1 MTNPKVSVIIPC
13 YNTEKYLA
21 NCLDSVINQTYKNL
35 EIIVVDD
42 CSPDNSSTILEK
54 YKQLDERIIILRHE
68 KNEGLFQVRL
78 TGIKHATGDYVCFVD
93 SDDEISI
100 DWIRLLVTETLKET
114 ADIVVGNTVNVE
126 DDWKHYFNNSINFT
140 KFKKPL
146 ENSEILSKFFEQK
159 GACYHWHTIWN
170 KLYSIELWQA
180 ALPYLEKQTKHLIMT
195 EDIAFTVVLFYF
207 AKKLVFKDCD
217 CYFYY
222 KRKGASTDNTP
233 NETKLVSTLFD
244 VGTVFDFL
252 ESFLNSLTENAELLQ
267 GLANLKDK
275 YFRIWC
281 HTIIENFPNNKEI
294 QKIILSIFRKKA
306 LENTKPD
313 DFYFYQVTTEW
324 NNNYENIKKMIANP
338 RYPVISFDIFDTLIT
353 RPLWEPSDIYTIMG
367 KQAAKLLGIKSS
379 SMFCEMRK
387 NAENIARS
395 KSNGKE
401 DILIDDIYRCF
412 AEIYSIENKI
422 CDQLCELEIELE
434 KKYCYRRESGIELLE
449 MAKAIGKKV
458 VLTSDMYLSK
468 NTIIEILSGLGV
480 SGYDDIYLSSDLG
493 LLKSTGNL
501 FRYVYKKEG
510 IEPNKIIHLGDNWT
524 TDIDSAR
531 SVGFEAIFFAKAK
544 DIFSNQ
550 IANIPVGNFMAPYA
564 EYNNSWQK
572 TSLAIKDFP
581 IRTLLA
587 MVANKFF
594 DRPNY
599 SFQKESDYNGDMFFI
614 GYYTLGF
621 FLLGLTKWLQQRL
634 AEKKCNEIKFLA
646 RDGFMPKMAF
656 DKLSSIDPRYS
667 DISSDYFYASRKAL
681 MPYSMNSK
689 RDFYSIATYINLY
702 AHTPLTIL
710 KLLKSVIPPIDDRQI
725 AQYKTEGIILD
736 RKFTSFN
743 DFCKFIDKFLQISFE
758 ENYYNTKVAAVKKYY
773 KENFTASTAVF
784 DLGYSGKLPQIIN
797 YLCEKR
803 IDTFFVH
810 NAAGANK
817 IALDNNFRI
826 ENFLDF
832 SPAISGVVIEYFLSS
847 LSGSCIGYN
856 DKNGTITPIIENLDI
871 DYETRYPITTI
882 QDGAR
887 EFIDDYVKYYSDI
900 TQMFEFNNFEIFA
913 PMLYYLCGA
922 KKFDIYFFNYTMLED
937 ELYGGKTAIPF
948 LEIYDYYFK
957 SSHLD
962 QESVVQNN
970 PVSIVYKNVF
980 TLPNNWSKLKKAVY
994 YFLFENKTFWQ
1005 KYKKWKEAKKANR
1018 LLNSY

>member
-1 MTNPKVSVIIPC
+1 MD
-13 YNTEKYLA
+13 A
-21 NCLDSVINQTYKNL
+21 
-35 EIIVVDD
+35 
-42 CSPDNSSTILEK
+42 
-54 YKQLDERIIILRHE
+54 
-68 KNEGLFQVRL
+68 
-78 TGIKHATGDYVCFVD
+78 
-93 SDDEISI
+93 DDEIAV
-100 DWIRLLVTETLKET
+100 DWIRLLVKAIREEES
-114 ADIVVGNTVNVE
+114 DIVVGNTVNVKK
-126 DDWKHYFNNSINFT
+126 DKKYYYNNALSFT
-140 KFKKPL
+140 RFRKPL
-146 ENSEILSKFFEQK
+146 IGKELIKEFFKQD
-159 GACYHWHTIWN
+159 GSCYHWHTVWN
-170 KLYSIELWQA
+170 KLYRKDLWER
-180 ALPYLEKQTKHLIMT
+180 ALPYLEKQTCHLVMT
-195 EDIAFTVVLFYF
+195 EDIAFTTVIFYF
-207 AKKLVFKDCD
+207 SKKAIFKNID
-217 CYFYY
+217 CYFYN
-222 KRKGASTDNTP
+222 RHEEASTGKPKSEKNLINIFCDVSHVFEFLKEFFDNLSDGK
-233 NETKLVSTLFD
+233 EY
-244 VGTVFDFL
+244 L
-252 ESFLNSLTENAELLQ
+252 EGLNRLR
-267 GLANLKDK
+267 DK
-275 YFRIWC
+275 YYRLWC
-281 HTIIENFPNNKEI
+281 HNVITDYPGNKSLQKSIISFFNKE
-294 QKIILSIFRKKA
+294 KIEDIH
-306 LENTKPD
+306 D
-313 DFYFYQVTTEW
+313 YDFYFYQSTTEW
-324 NNNYENIKKMIANP
+324 NSNYENLKAMIINKQ
-338 RYPVISFDIFDTLIT
+338 YTLISFDIFDTLIL
-353 RPLWEPSDIYTIMG
+353 RPFWRPSDMFVLMS
-367 KQAAKLLGIKSS
+367 KPAANLLGISNTAQ
-379 SMFCEMRK
+379 FIEMRK
-387 NAENIARS
+387 NAEYVARS
-395 KSNGKE
+395 SVKDRE
-401 DILIDDIYRCF
+401 DITID
-412 AEIYSIENKI
+412 EIYEQLGIDYGVSKDI
-422 CDQLCELEIELE
+422 CDKLRDMEIGYEL
-434 KKYCYRRESGIELLE
+434 KFCQRRESGIELLE
-449 MAKAIGKKV
+449 MAQAIGKSTI
-458 VLTSDMYLSK
+458 LISDMYLK
-468 NTIIEILSGLGV
+468 KETVQELLNKLNIKGFEEL
-480 SGYDDIYLSSDLG
+480 YLSSDVG
-493 LLKSTGNL
+493 LLKNTGNL
-501 FRYVYKKEG
+501 YKYVFKKR
-510 IEPNKIIHLGDNWT
+510 KIQSGTMLHIGDNYS
-524 TDIDSAR
+524 TDVNGAR
-531 SVGFEAIFFAKAK
+531 QVGCKSLFFAKTTE
-544 DIFSNQ
+544 IFTNSIKNIFTGNCFLPYSQNNNTNQ
-550 IANIPVGNFMAPYA
+550 RTAV
-564 EYNNSWQK
+564 
-572 TSLAIKDFP
+572 AIKDFP
-581 IRTLLA
+581 IRTILA
-587 MVANKFF
+587 IVANKFF
-594 DRPNY
+594 DKPNY
-599 SFQKESDYNGDMFFI
+599 SFKEESDFNGDMFFI

-634 AEKKCNEIKFLA
+634 ADKKCNEIKFLA

-725 AQYKTEGIILD
+725 AQYKTEGIILN

-743 DFCKFIDKFLQISFE
+743 DFCKFIDKFLQISFD